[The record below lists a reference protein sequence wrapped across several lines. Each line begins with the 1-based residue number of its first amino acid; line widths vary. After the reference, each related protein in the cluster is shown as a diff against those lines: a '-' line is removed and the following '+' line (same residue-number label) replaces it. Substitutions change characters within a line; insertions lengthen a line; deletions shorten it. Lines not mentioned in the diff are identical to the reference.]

1 MDAVAR
7 LLVWLGLITSN
18 RSNRGQTCPRFEGR
32 AVGCAAVGELSGW
45 EIAEEFHG
53 AGRMMLLC
61 WQWWLVGRSCKRAAA
76 RQRGSSAQV
85 NGRRRCQK
93 T

>member
-18 RSNRGQTCPRFEGR
+18 RSNRGQTRVADVPDSKRKSAACCQGEGR
-32 AVGCAAVGELSGW
+32 EESEDARGEEGDLLAVCGW
-45 EIAEEFHG
+45 RSWWSA
-53 AGRMMLLC
+53 MMC
-61 WQWWLVGRSCKRAAA
+61 ENQ
-76 RQRGSSAQV
+76 SAK
-85 NGRRRCQK
+85 GPG